1 MKSKILK
8 ILHNKRLLFLS
19 VLTLL
24 IVSSITQGALSG
36 LNIVDTMEN
45 GLALA
50 QTIGFFIVAIGVV
63 TFIINMFLGS
73 RSMPVAVIGVG
84 CMVGGWVIAN
94 IETVIT
100 WLSKLTA
107 GACF

>member
-1 MKSKILK
+1 MKSKIFK
-8 ILHNKRLLFLS
+8 IIHNNKLCILS
-19 VLTLL
+19 SLTLL
-24 IVSSITQGALSG
+24 TVSSITHGAISG
-36 LNIVDTMEN
+36 LNIVDTMHN

-50 QTIGFFIVAIGVV
+50 QTIGFFMVAIGVV

-84 CMVGGWVIAN
+84 CMIGGWVIAN
-94 IETVIT
+94 IEEFIS
-100 WLSKLTA
+100 WLTKLTA

>member
-1 MKSKILK
+1 MKSKIFKTLNNK
-8 ILHNKRLLFLS
+8 KLFILS
-19 VLTLL
+19 GLTLL
-24 IVSSITQGALSG
+24 VVSAITQGALSG
-36 LNIVDTMEN
+36 LDIADTMEN

-73 RSMPVAVIGVG
+73 RSMPVAAIGVG

-94 IETVIT
+94 IEKVIT
-100 WLSKLTA
+100 WLTKLTA